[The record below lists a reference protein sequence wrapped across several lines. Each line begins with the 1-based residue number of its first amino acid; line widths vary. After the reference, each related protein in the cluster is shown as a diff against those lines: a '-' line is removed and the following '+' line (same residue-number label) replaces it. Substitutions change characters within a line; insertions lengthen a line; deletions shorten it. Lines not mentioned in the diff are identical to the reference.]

1 MLFCSDT
8 YLKKENRKSI
18 IIILLLIINVLIT
31 CKDETSTKQ
40 YNKEINNIGITL
52 IDKTIMRID
61 PFINSSVITY
71 INKGEIVT
79 ILNKSPEK
87 DRIGNS
93 RNFWYNVN
101 YSKGYL
107 GWIYGTSLK
116 LFPVNN
122 KHEIESYLSDLWGK
136 ELIGFR
142 KKIAGK
148 WGPSVKENLVPEQ
161 SLEIFEDG
169 KYKSHQ
175 TGLKIIEGEYYINF
189 KVREINFS
197 NGTFFGN
204 NIKILTSGNKY
215 ILAKGNKDSEMKLKK
230 ISSSSNKSGDELKKD
245 KRSGA

>member
-1 MLFCSDT
+1 MSFYSDT
-8 YLKKENRKSI
+8 YLKKENRNII
-18 IIILLLIINVLIT
+18 IIILLLIIIVFIT

-40 YNKEINNIGITL
+40 YNKDINNIGITL
-52 IDKTIMRID
+52 MDKTIMRVD

-93 RNFWYNVN
+93 RNFWYNV
-101 YSKGYL
+101 SFSRGYL

-148 WGPSVKENLVPEQ
+148 WGPSAKESIVPEQ
-161 SLEIFEDG
+161 SLEIFENG
-169 KYKSHQ
+169 KYKSYQ
-175 TGLKIIEGEYYINF
+175 TGSKLIEGEYNINF
-189 KVREINFS
+189 KAKVINFS

-204 NIKILTSGNKY
+204 NINFLTSRNKY
-215 ILAKGNKDSEMKLKK
+215 ILTKGNKENEMKLKR
-230 ISSSSNKSGDELKKD
+230 ISSSSNKADDESKKD
-245 KRSGA
+245 KRSGT

>member
-1 MLFCSDT
+1 MSFYSDT
-8 YLKKENRKSI
+8 YLKKENRNI
-18 IIILLLIINVLIT
+18 IILILLLIINVFIT

-40 YNKEINNIGITL
+40 YSKDINIVGITL
-52 IDKTIMRID
+52 IDKTIMRVD

-93 RNFWYNVN
+93 RNYWFNVSF
-101 YSKGYL
+101 SKGYL

-148 WGPSVKENLVPEQ
+148 WGPSVKENIAPEQ

-169 KYKSHQ
+169 KYKSYQ
-175 TGLKIIEGEYYINF
+175 TGLKIIEGEYNINF
-189 KVREINFS
+189 KAREINFS

-204 NIKILTSGNKY
+204 NIKFLTSGNKY

-230 ISSSSNKSGDELKKD
+230 ISSSSNKTGDKLKKD
-245 KRSGA
+245 KHSGA